1 MSKKN
6 VIAVVSEYVIEMKF
20 KSVHLFSQYGAQ
32 LRNARYDQSNNE
44 LRGVKLNFMSALLE
58 YFCF

>member
-1 MSKKN
+1 MLADSFGITQSSVGTSNNN

-32 LRNARYDQSNNE
+32 LRNSRYD
-44 LRGVKLNFMSALLE
+44 L
-58 YFCF
+58 